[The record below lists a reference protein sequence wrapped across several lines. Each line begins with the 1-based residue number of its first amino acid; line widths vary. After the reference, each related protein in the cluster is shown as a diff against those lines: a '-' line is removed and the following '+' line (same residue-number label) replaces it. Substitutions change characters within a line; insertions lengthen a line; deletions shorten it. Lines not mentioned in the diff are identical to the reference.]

1 MPQFLYRIQPA
12 RPAMLTEGPTPEEA
26 RLVGEHFAYLQ
37 DLTARGA
44 MLLAGRTLN
53 SDAST
58 FGIAIYE
65 AADEAQAR
73 AVMQDDPAIR
83 AGVFRAELFPYAVAL
98 WSTHG
103 PLGSVVETTVDGLRV
118 TTDPRAIDVGLVH
131 RFLSEQSAWAK
142 GIPLDTV
149 RKALAHS
156 LCFSGFHGGEQVAFA
171 RAITAPATFANLVDV
186 FVLPAHR
193 GQGHGKALVQ
203 AVLAHPDLQGLRR
216 FTLHTADAHG
226 LYAQFGFA
234 APTRP
239 ATAMERF
246 DPAIYQQ
253 PGDGHA

>member
-37 DLTARGA
+37 GLAARGTL
-44 MLLAGRTLN
+44 LLAGRTTG
-53 SDAST
+53 SGAAT

-65 AADEAQAR
+65 APGENEAR
-73 AVMQDDPAIR
+73 AIMQADPAIR
-83 AGVFRAELFPYAVAL
+83 DGVFRAELFPYSVAV
-98 WSTHG
+98 WSPHG
-103 PLGSVVETTVDGLRV
+103 PLDFVTETTVGGLRV
-118 TTDPRAIDVGLVH
+118 TTDPRAIDVDLVH

-142 GIPLDTV
+142 GIPLETV

-156 LCFSGFHGGEQVAFA
+156 LCFSGFVANEQVAFA
-171 RAITAPATFANLVDV
+171 RVITDRATFANLVDV
-186 FVLPAHR
+186 FVLPDHR
-193 GQGHGKALVQ
+193 GRGHAKALVQ

-226 LYAQFGFA
+226 LYAQFGFT
-234 APTRP
+234 APVNP

-246 DPAIYQQ
+246 R
-253 PGDGHA
+253 PGMDEGQGGDA

>member
-26 RLVGEHFAYLQ
+26 RRVGAHFAYLQ
-37 DLTARGA
+37 ALATRGTL
-44 MLLAGRTLN
+44 LLAGRTTT
-53 SDAST
+53 SDATT

-65 AADEAQAR
+65 AADEREAR
-73 AVMQDDPAIR
+73 AIMDDDPAIR
-83 AGVFRAELFPYAVAL
+83 AGVFRAELFPYSVAL

-103 PLGSVVETTVDGLRV
+103 PLGSVVETTVNGLRV

-142 GIPLDTV
+142 GIPPETV

-156 LCFSGFHGGEQVAFA
+156 LCFAGFTGGDLVAFA
-171 RAITAPATFANLVDV
+171 RVITDRATFANLVDV
-186 FVLPAHR
+186 FVLPSHR
-193 GQGHGKALVQ
+193 GRGFGKALVQ

-226 LYAQFGFA
+226 LYAQFGFT
-234 APTRP
+234 APANP

-246 DPAIYQQ
+246 R
-253 PGDGHA
+253 PGVYEGQGAAHG